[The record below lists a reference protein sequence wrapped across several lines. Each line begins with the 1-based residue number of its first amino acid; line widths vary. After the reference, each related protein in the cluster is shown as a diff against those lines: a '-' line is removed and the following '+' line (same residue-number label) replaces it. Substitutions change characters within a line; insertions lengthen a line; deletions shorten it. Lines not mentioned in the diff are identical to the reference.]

1 MAASFVGTLT
11 MDITIY
17 HNPRCSN
24 SRNTL
29 AAIREAGHEPRIV
42 DYLATP
48 PTREE
53 LVRMLAASGLR
64 ARDAIRSKESLYA
77 ELGLG
82 AEGVDED
89 ALIDAML
96 AHPVLLNRPFV
107 VTPKGVRLCRPPET
121 VHEIL

>member
-1 MAASFVGTLT
+1 MAASFVGMLT

-48 PTREE
+48 PTRQE
-53 LVRMLAASGLR
+53 LVRMLAGSGLR

-82 AEGVDED
+82 AEGVHED